1 MLLPD
6 YDTIILG
13 AGFGGIGLAILMQEA
28 GRTDFC
34 ILEQSDRVGG
44 TWRDNS
50 YPGACCDVPSHLYC
64 YGFDAKRDW
73 TRVFSPQAEILGYI
87 EGLVAKHDLRSY
99 IKFGAEVASAAWI
112 EKRGWWEITI
122 ANAQTLTARSFV
134 AAWGQLNRPY
144 IPAIPGAESFAG
156 EHFHSARWRHDLD
169 LTGKRVAS
177 IGNAASAVQFVP
189 HVAASADH
197 LDVFQRS
204 ANYVVPRLDRAYTA
218 EEIAAFSDTPDAY
231 AASRAT
237 MYAEREDRFARM
249 RVGSDLADELAGIA
263 RDQLHAQIIDP
274 VLRAKLT
281 PDYAIG
287 CKRILIS
294 DDYYPAL
301 TRPNVSLV
309 TEPIIRIVPEGIVT
323 GDGALHPADIV
334 IYATGFETRSFQGS
348 VEITG
353 RDGRSLRTTWA
364 GTPRAHCGITVSG
377 FPNFFMLYGPNT
389 NLGHNSILEML
400 EAQSRYIL
408 QALALIETVD
418 AIDVRPEVLE
428 RSDAAIQA
436 HMRGAAWAAGCT
448 SWYVG
453 ADGRVI
459 NNWSGT
465 VEDYKRRV
473 ATLDPTDFVPVPI
486 PETVS
491 IYADSP

>member
-13 AGFGGIGLAILMQEA
+13 AGFGGIGLAILMQQA

-44 TWRDNS
+44 TWRDNT

-73 TRVFSPQAEILGYI
+73 TRVFAPQPEILFYI
-87 EGLVAKHDLRSY
+87 EGLVARHDLRSY

-112 EKRGWWEITI
+112 EKHGWWEITI

-134 AAWGQLNRPY
+134 AAWGQLNRPNSP
-144 IPAIPGAESFAG
+144 IIPGAESFTG
-156 EHFHSARWRHDLD
+156 ESFHSARWRHDID
-169 LTGKRVAS
+169 LADKRVAS

-189 HVAASADH
+189 HVAQSAGH
-197 LDVFQRS
+197 LDIFQRS

-218 EEIAAFSDTPDAY
+218 EEIAAFANTPDAY
-231 AASRAT
+231 AASRAA

-249 RVGSDLADELAGIA
+249 RVGSALADELAGIA
-263 RDQLHAQIIDP
+263 RDHLHAQIADP
-274 VLRAKLT
+274 ALRASLT
-281 PDYAIG
+281 PDYSIG

-309 TEPIIRIVPEGIVT
+309 TDAIARIVPDGIVT
-323 GDGALHPADIV
+323 ADGALHPADVI
-334 IYATGFETRSFQGS
+334 IYATGFEARSFQGP

-353 RDGRSLRTTWA
+353 CGGKNLRATWA
-364 GTPRAHCGITVSG
+364 GTPRAHGGLTVPG

-428 RSDAAIQA
+428 RSDAATQA
-436 HMRGAAWAAGCT
+436 QMQGAAWAAGCT

-465 VEDYKRRV
+465 VEDYKCRV
-473 ATLDPTDFVPVPI
+473 ATLDPADFAAVPI

-491 IYADSP
+491 IYS